1 MDLKNRAVSFLGSGF
16 IQFLA
21 CLMLGG
27 IFIYASIDK
36 IAHPQAFA
44 RILADY
50 RLLPAVTIHGVA
62 AIFPWMECVAG
73 VFLILGVY
81 RRSAALLLSLLLVMF
96 ILVTGLNVLRGLNVA
111 CGCFSALGGRP
122 ENPVIVI
129 IRDLLILIPAVVI
142 LFFGGTRKR
151 IP

>member
-1 MDLKNRAVSFLGSGF
+1 MDLKNRVVSLLGSGF

-44 RILADY
+44 RVLANY
-50 RLLPAVTIHGVA
+50 RLLPSVTIHGVA
-62 AIFPWMECVAG
+62 AIFPWTECIAG

-96 ILVTGLNVLRGLNVA
+96 ILVTGLNVLRGLNVV
-111 CGCFSALGGRP
+111 CGCFSASGSSP
-122 ENPVIVI
+122 ENPVVVIV
-129 IRDLLILIPAVVI
+129 RDLLILIPAAVI
-142 LFFGGTRKR
+142 LFFGRTRKH
-151 IP
+151 IQ